1 MRDFKSYNPE
11 NNNVNNNYLELL
23 QNLAKKYEGAS
34 ESEIVSA
41 ILKEAEKGRRNG
53 TLTDSDIDNF
63 VNVLSPMLNANQKK
77 QLEKIVDRIKKSK

>member
-41 ILKEAEKGRRNG
+41 VLKEAEKGRRNG